1 MIDKISN
8 INKSLYEKRFPDL
21 HKGDILIGGNHDHP
35 SLFSYEIFL
44 PLQSFNWI
52 NGRFLETLKASD
64 EGLRVRFK
72 TRHTSRV
79 LYGKLRL
86 ISSESKEKEFLK
98 LEFEKPE
105 RAVTPGQILVLYN
118 NEECLGG
125 APIPVLFSSPH

>member
-8 INKSLYEKRFPDL
+8 INKSLYEERFPDL
-21 HKGDILIGGNHDHP
+21 QKGDILIGRNPDHP
-35 SLFSYEIFL
+35 ALYSSELFL

-52 NGRFLETLKASD
+52 NTRFLETLKTSN
-64 EGLRVRFK
+64 EGSRVRFK

-79 LYGKLRL
+79 LYGKVRL
-86 ISSESKEKEFLK
+86 ITSESNKKQFLK

-105 RAVTPGQILVLYN
+105 RAVTPGQILVLYE

-125 APIPVLFSSPH
+125 APIPVLFSAPR